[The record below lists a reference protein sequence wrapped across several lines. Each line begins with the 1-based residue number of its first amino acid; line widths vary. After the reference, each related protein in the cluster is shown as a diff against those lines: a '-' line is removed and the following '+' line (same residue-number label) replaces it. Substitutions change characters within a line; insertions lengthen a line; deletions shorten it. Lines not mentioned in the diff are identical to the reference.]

1 MGHYRMYSK
10 SLLHVCFM
18 YSSLYLF
25 LSYYLFSISRFFPL
39 NFMLRE
45 KWDREFFFKKQNLR
59 AGIKTL
65 SWGHLIPPPLL
76 CEMYTEKHAENNVCH
91 LSKCNVYPK
100 CIIYPFIKV
109 YYLSRL
115 GHLGI

>member
-1 MGHYRMYSK
+1 
-10 SLLHVCFM
+10 
-18 YSSLYLF
+18 
-25 LSYYLFSISRFFPL
+25 
-39 NFMLRE
+39 MLWE
-45 KWDREFFFKKQNLR
+45 KWYREFFFKQNLR

-65 SWGHLIPPPLL
+65 SWGIVPYL
-76 CEMYTEKHAENNVCH
+76 CFVRCSQKSNNAENNVCH

-115 GHLGI
+115 GHLGISHIIFNDLQTRCIGFTDKDRNTD